1 MTFAGLRVLSL
12 ESRRASEM
20 AELVRRHG
28 GEPISAPSMREV
40 PLGDNPAALEF
51 AEQLLAGEI
60 DVAIFLTGVG
70 TRFLAEMLA
79 ERLPKEHLGA
89 ALARIV
95 TVVRGPKPR
104 AALADLGVQ
113 PTVVTPEPNT
123 WRELEQSLE
132 RATPLDGRTIA
143 IQEYGAPNV
152 DLAKALERRGARV
165 LRVPVYRWALPHD
178 LGPLHRAIEAIR
190 EGGVDVAMFTS
201 GMQVE
206 HLFSVAGEDREAA
219 LASGLRAAVVAS
231 IGPICNEA
239 LLRHGIAAD
248 VIPAHPKMGHLVR
261 AAAEAAASILA
272 RKREISR

>member
-51 AEQLLAGEI
+51 AERLLAGEI

-79 ERLPKEHLGA
+79 ERLPKERLGA

-113 PTVVTPEPNT
+113 PSVVTPEPNT

-206 HLFSVAGEDREAA
+206 HLFSVAGEDREAE
-219 LASGLRAAVVAS
+219 LASGLRAVVVAS

>member
-1 MTFAGLRVLSL
+1 MSFAGLRVLSL

-51 AEQLLAGEI
+51 AERLLAGEI

-70 TRFLAEMLA
+70 TRFLVEMLA
-79 ERLPKEHLGA
+79 ERLPKERLGA

-104 AALADLGVQ
+104 AALASLGVQ

-123 WRELEQSLE
+123 WRELEQALE
-132 RATPLDGRTIA
+132 RAMPLDGRTIA

-152 DLAKALERRGARV
+152 DLANALERRGARV

-178 LGPLHRAIEAIR
+178 LEPLHRAIEAIR
-190 EGGVDVAMFTS
+190 DGGVDVAVFTS

-206 HLFSVAGEDREAA
+206 HLFSVAGEHREAA
-219 LASGLRAAVVAS
+219 LASNLRAAVVAS

-248 VIPAHPKMGHLVR
+248 VTPEHPKMGHLVR
-261 AAAEAAASILA
+261 AAAEAAASILE